1 MNEINF
7 LCPAKLNLDLKVLG
21 KRADGMHEIQTQF
34 QLIDLYDE
42 MQIKKNDTK
51 SIQVKTNAGN
61 SIEGEKNIVFRIMDQ
76 LI

>member
-34 QLIDLYDE
+34 QLID
-42 MQIKKNDTK
+42 
-51 SIQVKTNAGN
+51 
-61 SIEGEKNIVFRIMDQ
+61 F
-76 LI
+76 LINKRKDYKDIILE